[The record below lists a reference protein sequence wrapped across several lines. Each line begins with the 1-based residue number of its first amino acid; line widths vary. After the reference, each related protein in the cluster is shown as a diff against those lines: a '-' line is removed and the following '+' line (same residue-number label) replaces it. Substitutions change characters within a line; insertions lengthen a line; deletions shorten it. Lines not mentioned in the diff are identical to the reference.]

1 VGGGGC
7 VSWMR
12 SSSGSRMCVGIAGR
26 TGQLRPFDPDRLADL
41 EYAAWIAYYR
51 RRWFRLLAAAV
62 GLLRGALGM
71 SWPCTARAA
80 WFALRA
86 IQLWAPIPGN
96 DPDGARRYMRRFYGL
111 VKATHGRPW
120 DPDESARLEVEW
132 WRVHRV
138 AQLAAPETWCELVH
152 ALARW
157 YSSVFGV
164 AESAV
169 RAAALH
175 RCQAMAIS
183 DQWVAEGMRQDS
195 KLLALERAAL
205 AESYAAL
212 LAAVH
217 R

>member
-1 VGGGGC
+1 M
-7 VSWMR
+7 S
-12 SSSGSRMCVGIAGR
+12 VGIAGR
-26 TGQLRPFDPDRLADL
+26 TSQLRPFDPDHLADL

-51 RRWFRLLAAAV
+51 RRWFRLLAVAL

-71 SWPCTARAA
+71 SWPRTACAA

-138 AQLAAPETWCELVH
+138 AQLVAPETRCELVP
-152 ALARW
+152 ALVRW

-164 AESAV
+164 TESAV
-169 RAAALH
+169 RAAAVH
-175 RCQAMAIS
+175 RCRAMAIS
-183 DQWVAEGMRQDS
+183 DQWVAEGMRHDS

-212 LAAVH
+212 LAAV
-217 R
+217 RR